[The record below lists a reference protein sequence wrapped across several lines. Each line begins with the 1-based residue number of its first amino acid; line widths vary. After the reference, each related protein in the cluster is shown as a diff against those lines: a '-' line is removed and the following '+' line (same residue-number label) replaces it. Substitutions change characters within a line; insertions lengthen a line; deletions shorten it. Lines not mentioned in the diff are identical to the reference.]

1 LIDCLA
7 ELSKEAA
14 QHGTNG
20 SAAPEVYDAAI
31 PAFRPTY
38 EPANDVTSYASFAPP
53 NSGAQDL
60 EMSPR

>member
-1 LIDCLA
+1 LT
-7 ELSKEAA
+7 ELSKETA

-31 PAFRPTY
+31 PANRPTY
-38 EPANDVTSYASFAPP
+38 EPANDVISYASFAPP
-53 NSGAQDL
+53 DSGAQEL